1 MQEKSESFIAL
12 FKRILPSPFTIAI
25 LLTILTLLLAMV
37 LTKPAES
44 SQSEYLAYILSSW
57 EKGLW
62 DDSTGGLY
70 FAFQMMLILVLGHV
84 LALSGPID
92 RLIKTL
98 LVYCKTTASSVFV
111 VSIGA
116 IIMGLFNW
124 GLGLI
129 FGAIL
134 ARKVGEKFANQGKAI
149 NYGLVGAAAYSTMMV
164 WHGGLS
170 GSATTKAME
179 EGYIPSMMKNMGG
192 TGEYPNFLPFE
203 LTIGSGMNIL
213 VAVLCVTVIPL
224 FLYFIAKRSGEGF
237 IPKFSKQFGKKA
249 EDPISKIKGAE
260 RLDYSKFVGTF
271 LGLGILVLVVIK
283 AFNYPG
289 ESALGFINLN
299 FINLSLLGT
308 SIFFHRSINNFINA
322 VQLSIGDISGI
333 LIQFPLYFGILGI
346 MKSSGLIALFSDS
359 IIAIATDYSLPIY
372 TFISAGLVNFFVP
385 SGGGQWA
392 IQGPIL
398 IEAATQLGADL
409 PKTVLAMSY
418 GDQLTNMLQPFW
430 ALPLLGITKL
440 KPYQILP
447 YTFLLF
453 MLGVLLFGGML
464 LLWGA

>member
-1 MQEKSESFIAL
+1 MSKRSKQFISV

-25 LLTILTLLLAMV
+25 LLTVLTILLALF
-37 LTKPAES
+37 LTKPAETS
-44 SQSEYLAYILSSW
+44 HGTYLVKLFSSW
-57 EKGLW
+57 EEGLW
-62 DDSTGGLY
+62 DDSAGGLY

-84 LALSGPID
+84 LALTGPVD
-92 RLIKTL
+92 RLIKAL
-98 LVYCKTTASSVFV
+98 LVYCTNTASSVFV
-111 VSIGA
+111 VATGA

-134 ARKVGEKFANQGKAI
+134 ARKVGEKFAHQGKPI

-179 EGYIPSMMKNMGG
+179 EGYIPSMMKSMGG

-203 LTIGSGMNIL
+203 STIGSGMNIL
-213 VAVLCVTVIPL
+213 VAILCILIIPL

-237 IPKFSKQFGKKA
+237 IPKFSKQFGKTA
-249 EDPISKIKGAE
+249 EDPIGKMKGAE
-260 RLDYSKFVGTF
+260 RIDYSKFVGTF
-271 LGLGILVLVVIK
+271 LGIGILIIVVIK
-283 AFNYPG
+283 AINYHG

-299 FINLSLLGT
+299 FINLSLLGL

-346 MKSSGLIALFSDS
+346 MKSSGLITLFSDS
-359 IIAIATDYSLPIY
+359 IIAIATDYTLPVY
-372 TFISAGLVNFFVP
+372 TFISAGVVNFFVP

-430 ALPLLGITKL
+430 ALPLLGITRL

-453 MLGVLLFGGML
+453 LLGIILFGGIL
-464 LLWGA
+464 LIWS

>member
-1 MQEKSESFIAL
+1 MSKRSQQFISV

-25 LLTILTLLLAMV
+25 LLTVLTVLLAMF
-37 LTKPAES
+37 LTKPAETS
-44 SQSEYLAYILSSW
+44 HGQYLVYLFSSW
-57 EKGLW
+57 EEGLW
-62 DDSTGGLY
+62 DDSAGGLY

-84 LALSGPID
+84 LALTGPVD
-92 RLIKTL
+92 RLIKAL
-98 LVYCKTTASSVFV
+98 LVYCRNTASSVFV
-111 VSIGA
+111 VATGA

-134 ARKVGEKFANQGKAI
+134 ARKVGEKFAHQGKKI

-179 EGYIPSMMKNMGG
+179 EGYIPAMMENMGG
-192 TGEYPNFLPFE
+192 TGDYPNFLPFE
-203 LTIGSGMNIL
+203 STIGSGMNIL
-213 VAVLCVTVIPL
+213 VTVLCVVLIPL
-224 FLYFIAKRSGEGF
+224 FLYFIARKSGAVF
-237 IPKFSKQFGKKA
+237 VPKFSKQFGKTA
-249 EDPISKIKGAE
+249 DDPIGKMKGAE

-271 LGLGILVLVVIK
+271 LGLGILVIVVIK
-283 AFNYPG
+283 AINYQG

-299 FINLSLLGT
+299 FINLTLLGM

-346 MKSSGLIALFSDS
+346 MKSSGLITLFSDS
-359 IIAIATDYSLPIY
+359 IIAVATDYSLPIY
-372 TFISAGLVNFFVP
+372 TFISAGVVNFFVP

-453 MLGVLLFGGML
+453 VLGVILFGGVLLI
-464 LLWGA
+464 WV

>member
-1 MQEKSESFIAL
+1 MQSKSQKFITI
-12 FKRILPSPFTIAI
+12 FKRILPSPFTIAVV
-25 LLTILTLLLAMV
+25 LTLLTLILAQF
-37 LTKPAES
+37 LTKPAGES
-44 SQSEYLAYILSSW
+44 HGEYFMYLMRSW
-57 EKGLW
+57 EDGLW
-62 DDSTGGLY
+62 DDSAGGLY

-84 LALSGPID
+84 LALTKPVD
-92 RLIKTL
+92 KLIQAL
-98 LVYCKTTASSVFV
+98 LGYCSTTASSVFV
-111 VSIGA
+111 VAIGS

-134 ARKVGEKFANQGKAI
+134 ARKVGEKFSFSKKPL
-149 NYGLVGAAAYSTMMV
+149 NYGLVGAAAYATMMV

-179 EGYIPSMMKNMGG
+179 EGYIPKMMEQMGG
-192 TGEYPNFLPFE
+192 QGNYPGSLPFE
-203 LTIGSGMNIL
+203 QTIGSGMNIFIAIL
-213 VAVLCVTVIPL
+213 CIVAIPT
-224 FLYFIAKRSGEGF
+224 FLYLLARKSTISDV
-237 IPKFSKQFGKKA
+237 PKFTQQFGKKA
-249 EDPISKIKGAE
+249 EDPLGKVKGAQ

-271 LGLGILVLVVIK
+271 LGLGIIVLIVIK
-283 AFNYPG
+283 AVNFEG
-289 ESALGFINLN
+289 QSTFGFINLN
-299 FINLSLLGT
+299 FINLSLLGLA
-308 SIFFHRSINNFINA
+308 IFFHRSITNFIDA
-322 VQLSIGDISGI
+322 VQVSISDISGI

-346 MKSSGLIALFSDS
+346 MKSSGLITLFSDS

-372 TFISAGLVNFFVP
+372 TFISAGVVNFFVP

-398 IEAATQLGADL
+398 IETATQLGADL
-409 PKTVLAMSY
+409 PKTVMAMCY

-453 MLGVLLFGGML
+453 IAGVILFGGVLLF
-464 LLWGA
+464 WV